1 MVFDKKKTKKK
12 PFYLFVLLPNPRPLC
27 GVMVCVGYAI
37 LWESAYNRQTGNM
50 PIISIK
56 RELTF
61 QNSTFEKFAVEKEE

>member
-1 MVFDKKKTKKK
+1 MVFDKKKLKKT
-12 PFYLFVLLPNPRPLC
+12 FLSVSFVAKHAALC

-61 QNSTFEKFAVEKEE
+61 QNSTFEKFAVEKEQW

>member
-1 MVFDKKKTKKK
+1 MVFNRKLKKT
-12 PFYLFVLLPNPRPLC
+12 FYLFALLLNTRPLC

-56 RELTF
+56 RELAF
-61 QNSTFEKFAVEKEE
+61 QNSTFEKFAVEKDQ